1 LGNFQTVIFTSPS
14 RSDRGEDRPKPRTW
28 ITDRANALVWR
39 LPAPRRARVL
49 LSQLVYRN
57 PPISTDRV
65 LEVLQTLERQS
76 VRTVLIGGWGI
87 DALVG
92 RQLRP
97 HRDVDVLVD
106 EGQLELAAAVLGR
119 IGFESWNADHEPGPI
134 GELTIACAITLRDR
148 ALRVVELH
156 AVDLG
161 EVNPVGGTIGG
172 RQVRCLSAN
181 HQLQAQRKIG
191 RTWTPQR
198 RLNQQRNLAAVQK
211 LLQSD

>member
-1 LGNFQTVIFTSPS
+1 M
-14 RSDRGEDRPKPRTW
+14 
-28 ITDRANALVWR
+28 VWR

-57 PPISTDRV
+57 PPISIDRA

-76 VRTVLIGGWGI
+76 VETVLIGGWGI

-97 HRDVDVLVD
+97 HRDVDILVD
-106 EGQLELAAAVLGR
+106 EGQLELTVGILEQ
-119 IGFESWNADHEPGPI
+119 IGFELWNADPEPGPI
-134 GELTIACAITLRDR
+134 GELPIARAITLRDG

-172 RQVRCLSAN
+172 MQVRCLAAN
-181 HQLQAQRKIG
+181 HQLQAQHKIG

>member
-1 LGNFQTVIFTSPS
+1 M
-14 RSDRGEDRPKPRTW
+14 
-28 ITDRANALVWR
+28 VWR
-39 LPAPRRARVL
+39 LPAPRRGRVL

-57 PPISTDRV
+57 PPILTDRV
-65 LEVLQTLERQS
+65 LEVLRTLERQS
-76 VRTVLIGGWGI
+76 VETVLIGGWGI

-97 HRDVDVLVD
+97 HRDVDLLVD
-106 EGQLELAAAVLGR
+106 EGQLELAAAKLEQ
-119 IGFESWNADHEPGPI
+119 IGFGLWNSDPEPGPI
-134 GELTIACAITLRDR
+134 GELAIARAITLRDR

-161 EVNPVGGTIGG
+161 EVNPVAGTVGS
-172 RQVRCLSAN
+172 RQVKCLSAD
-181 HQLQAQRKIG
+181 HQLQAQHKIG

>member
-1 LGNFQTVIFTSPS
+1 M
-14 RSDRGEDRPKPRTW
+14 
-28 ITDRANALVWR
+28 VWR
-39 LPAPRRARVL
+39 LPAPRRGRVL

-57 PPISTDRV
+57 PPILTDRV
-65 LEVLQTLERQS
+65 LEVLKTLERQS
-76 VRTVLIGGWGI
+76 VETVLIGGWGI

-97 HRDVDVLVD
+97 HRDVDLLVD
-106 EGQLELAAAVLGR
+106 EGRLEMAAAKLEQ
-119 IGFESWNADHEPGPI
+119 IGFGLWNADPEPGPI
-134 GELTIACAITLRDR
+134 GELTIARAITLRDR

-161 EVNPVGGTIGG
+161 EVNPVDGTVGG
-172 RQVRCLSAN
+172 RQVKCLSAD
-181 HQLQAQRKIG
+181 HQLQAQHKIG